1 MSESSSSTDT
11 NGSPSEDSISI
22 DFDEIDQMQLSDENP
37 ESVQDVELD
46 EEAVGITD
54 QDLMGVVSSSDS
66 EADIDLDGLS

>member
-1 MSESSSSTDT
+1 VSESSSSTDT